1 MTPRTTL
8 LLALLAAPSRASEC
22 PAKKCANWCK
32 SELKENHCRVQPG
45 EEEAEEEEEEESPAA
60 SPVSPEAT
68 NFRAPISNFL
78 EKTSREVEK
87 KGVPRW
93 DEGARKPRGN
103 HAELD

>member
-1 MTPRTTL
+1 MAIVARKLYKSGDDSKPGPGVPHRL
-8 LLALLAAPSRASEC
+8 LGVGARG
-22 PAKKCANWCK
+22 
-32 SELKENHCRVQPG
+32 VG
-45 EEEAEEEEEEESPAA
+45 
-60 SPVSPEAT
+60 VEAT

>member
-1 MTPRTTL
+1 MTPRIAL

-32 SELKENHCRVQPG
+32 SEL
-45 EEEAEEEEEEESPAA
+45 
-60 SPVSPEAT
+60 SPEAT

-93 DEGARKPRGN
+93 DEGARKPRGH

>member
-1 MTPRTTL
+1 MQRALFAIPESCARHYDAAHNSPPRPPRRA
-8 LLALLAAPSRASEC
+8 LARFGVPRQEVRELVPVRA
-22 PAKKCANWCK
+22 
-32 SELKENHCRVQPG
+32 QG
-45 EEEAEEEEEEESPAA
+45 EP
-60 SPVSPEAT
+60 SPEAT

>member
-1 MTPRTTL
+1 MAPRIAL
-8 LLALLAAPSRASEC
+8 LLALFAAPSRASEC

-32 SELKENHCRVQPG
+32 SELKENQEQ
-45 EEEAEEEEEEESPAA
+45 EEEGEESPAT
-60 SPVSPEAT
+60 SPVSPEVA

>member
-1 MTPRTTL
+1 MRELVQIRAQGEPLPR
-8 LLALLAAPSRASEC
+8 AA
-22 PAKKCANWCK
+22 
-32 SELKENHCRVQPG
+32 G
-45 EEEAEEEEEEESPAA
+45 EEEGEEAYEEEEEGEEGSPAA